1 LISDRH
7 LDMSSVSLGH
17 LSESYFFSRVHSHS
31 EKFNL
36 ALSSCRPRNRCIYRS
51 RRIQVQF
58 SPCPPFLSPT
68 KHHNPALGAA
78 FRHFGSCKSLVMSCD
93 PLGWFLTADWPPFD
107 PPFPE
112 RRSPLW
118 RGVPAANN
126 AASGGSDGLRE
137 HRRGGLILHHAH
149 RDDVRRVVSHL
160 ADVLAIRAAA
170 GLGSTGLNPR
180 QLVWRD

>member
-1 LISDRH
+1 VSAA
-7 LDMSSVSLGH
+7 SSNETHTLKPAGTSWRTPPRLHVREHGT
-17 LSESYFFSRVHSHS
+17 ENPGVG
-31 EKFNL
+31 
-36 ALSSCRPRNRCIYRS
+36 SSI
-51 RRIQVQF
+51 QF